1 MKRKKF
7 TFIDLFAGIG
17 GFRLALE
24 KANGECLG
32 FSEVNKDA
40 IETYVTNFH
49 ESPSKNFGDITRI
62 SELPNVDFI
71 TAGVPCQSW
80 SIAGKKLGFDDDR
93 GQLWNDTIFLL
104 NKTQPKTFI
113 FENVK
118 GLYDPRNKDALDY
131 ILNRI
136 RQSGYH
142 VNSYLINSH
151 DFGVAQNRLRIYI
164 IGFRNKKYFDKFKLP
179 IPLDIKFKLSDIF
192 DIKKDL
198 DVLNNIKTYDLF
210 GNVIESKKFGLSQTN
225 GFNDFFLFN
234 DLRDGHSTIH
244 TWDIVPTTKKQK
256 SICLLLLKNRR
267 KKVYGKLDGNP
278 LSLKHLQNLDSSI
291 TQDELNQLI
300 DLDIFYEEEYVY
312 LIKNK
317 HKKGLSEEQKILL
330 DNSDND
336 FIIIDMLKVN
346 KIFKLKNISISKT
359 IESLINENVITC
371 IEKRYDFKNTKISSG
386 IFGINRIFLPRSDIF
401 PTLVA
406 SDSNDF
412 IALKNISQNV
422 KNYKE
427 TFINEIYKPGLYR
440 KPTQKECLLIQ
451 GFSSDFVLPVSRS
464 RWMKLIGNSVSVPV
478 ISSLTQSIIE
488 TGVFD

>member
-1 MKRKKF
+1 M
-7 TFIDLFAGIG
+7 FAGIG